1 MKQEAAPERRGVV
14 HPASH
19 QISTE
24 AMDTAATIL
33 IAIGLAMDA
42 FAVSISGGVGLQKG
56 EHRWPLVA
64 GTVFGGFQA
73 GMPVLGWLGGTA
85 IAGFLGFYGPWIAFL
100 LLVLIGGKMLL
111 EAVRG
116 DENVRFAN
124 LSAATILLLAVA
136 TSIDALA
143 VGVSLAMLDTPILLP
158 AAIIGIV
165 TFAFSAAGVVLG
177 RSIGRIAGRNA
188 GVIGGVI
195 LIGIGLQI
203 LHEHLLI

>member
-42 FAVSISGGVGLQKG
+42 FAVSISGGVGLQEG

-203 LHEHLLI
+203 LLEHLLI

>member
-85 IAGFLGFYGPWIAFL
+85 VAGFLGFYGPWIAFL

-143 VGVSLAMLDTPILLP
+143 VGVSLAILDTPILLP

-203 LHEHLLI
+203 LLEHLLI

>member
-42 FAVSISGGVGLQKG
+42 FAVSISGGVGLQEG
-56 EHRWPLVA
+56 GHRWPLVA

-143 VGVSLAMLDTPILLP
+143 VGVSLAILDTPILLP

-203 LHEHLLI
+203 LLEHLLI

>member
-1 MKQEAAPERRGVV
+1 
-14 HPASH
+14 
-19 QISTE
+19 
-24 AMDTAATIL
+24 MDTAATIL

-42 FAVSISGGVGLQKG
+42 FAVSISGGVGMREEG
-56 EHRWPLVA
+56 TA
-64 GTVFGGFQA
+64 GPDRRRTLRRVQA
-73 GMPVLGWLGGTA
+73 GMPVLGCLGGTA
-85 IAGFLGFYGPWIAFL
+85 VAGVIGFYGPGVAFL
-100 LLVLIGGKMLL
+100 LLVLIGGKMIL

-116 DENVRFAN
+116 DGENAQFAN
-124 LSAATILLLAVA
+124 LSAVTILLLAVA

-143 VGVSLAMLDTPILLP
+143 VGVSFAMLDTPILWP

-177 RSIGRIAGRNA
+177 RSIGRIAGRSA

-203 LHEHLLI
+203 LHEHLLF

>member
-1 MKQEAAPERRGVV
+1 
-14 HPASH
+14 
-19 QISTE
+19 
-24 AMDTAATIL
+24 MDTAATIL

-42 FAVSISGGVGLQKG
+42 FAVSISGGAGMREG
-56 EHRWPLVA
+56 GHRWPLIA
-64 GTVFGGFQA
+64 GALFGGFQA

-85 IAGFLGFYGPWIAFL
+85 VAGVIGFYGPGVAFL
-100 LLVLIGGKMLL
+100 LLVLIGGKMIL

-116 DENVRFAN
+116 DGENAQFAN

-143 VGVSLAMLDTPILLP
+143 VGVSFAMLDTPILLP

-203 LHEHLLI
+203 LLEHLLI

>member
-56 EHRWPLVA
+56 GHRWPLVA

-143 VGVSLAMLDTPILLP
+143 VGVSLAILDTPILLP

-203 LHEHLLI
+203 LLEHLLI